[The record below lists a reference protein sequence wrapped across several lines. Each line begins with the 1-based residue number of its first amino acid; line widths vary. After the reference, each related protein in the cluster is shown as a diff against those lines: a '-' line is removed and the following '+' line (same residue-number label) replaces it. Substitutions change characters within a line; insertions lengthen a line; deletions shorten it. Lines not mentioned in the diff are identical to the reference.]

1 MSKPGKKTLAEQ
13 IGLGLAASNPSRIP
27 RGARGDIRAY
37 NQERDEER
45 IASRDWYETLLR
57 MRDTFR
63 ALGLPAEISH
73 TVPTPWNWEI
83 EFESE
88 ASDLEDSDSDAESD
102 YSGSDFE
109 GNHLSERGFAKYLDR
124 KGEREMR
131 EEYRAAA
138 KAADKEY
145 RAEAAKAAYAKRLE
159 DRAAAVAA
167 AIAANTA

>member
-1 MSKPGKKTLAEQ
+1 MSKPGKTLAEQ
-13 IGLGLAASNPSRIP
+13 IGLGLLASNPSRIP
-27 RGARGDIRAY
+27 REARGDIRAY
-37 NQERDEER
+37 NEERYEER
-45 IASRDWYETLLR
+45 IASRDWHETLLR

-63 ALGLPAEISH
+63 ALGLPAEISL

-88 ASDLEDSDSDAESD
+88 ASDLEDSDSDSDSDAESV

-109 GNHLSERGFAKYLDR
+109 DNHLSERGFAKYLDR
-124 KGEREMR
+124 KGKREMR

-167 AIAANTA
+167 ATTA